1 MDLIILVG
9 GFGTRLHSISNGLP
23 KALMPIG
30 RGVFL
35 DLLIN
40 RAIDQSI
47 SKIFLSVHYKSEFFY
62 KYLEKCKFS
71 QFIDIVEEETPL
83 GTGGAI
89 NNVLKKVNIRSPF
102 FVMNGDSLSNTSMLG
117 MYKNFIDLDS
127 QSMIGLS
134 YCNDATRYGSVEF
147 KNDIITSFKEKNKNL
162 SNKGSWI
169 NNGLYLFEKNIFS
182 GYEGQF
188 SLEKNILTK
197 LAEEG
202 RLHAYKT
209 KNDSFIDI
217 GIPSDYRKLYT
228 IFKDN
233 NK

>member
-1 MDLIILVG
+1 
-9 GFGTRLHSISNGLP
+9 
-23 KALMPIG
+23 
-30 RGVFL
+30 
-35 DLLIN
+35 
-40 RAIDQSI
+40 
-47 SKIFLSVHYKSEFFY
+47 
-62 KYLEKCKFS
+62 
-71 QFIDIVEEETPL
+71 
-83 GTGGAI
+83 
-89 NNVLKKVNIRSPF
+89 
-102 FVMNGDSLSNTSMLG
+102 MNGDSLSNTSMLG